1 MIKLLKL
8 HPLNCRMFLLDKA
21 QVIRI
26 LIYSKIILSLTNYL
40 TVYQL
45 NFKIL
50 SLMVKSSQP
59 PMIWN
64 NT

>member
-26 LIYSKIILSLTNYL
+26 LIYSKIILSLTKYL

>member
-26 LIYSKIILSLTNYL
+26 LMYSKIFLSLTNYL
-40 TVYQL
+40 TVYQV

-50 SLMVKSSQP
+50 SLMAKSSTTND
-59 PMIWN
+59 MK
-64 NT
+64 